1 MIIGACSIEL
11 RIPGNHSLK
20 EKRRVLKPLLIRL
33 RREFNLSTAE
43 VGYNDLWQTA
53 EIALVTVANNDP
65 GYVHAFMEKVVRW
78 IQTYR
83 PDVQIVDWQIEV
95 L

>member
-11 RIPGNHSLK
+11 RIPTNRSLK
-20 EKRRVLKPLLIRL
+20 DKRRVLKPLLTRL
-33 RREFNLSTAE
+33 RREFNVAAAE

-65 GYVHAFMEKVVRW
+65 GYVQRFLEKVVAW
-78 IQTYR
+78 IETYR
-83 PDVQIVDWQIEV
+83 PDVQVVDWHIET